1 MMKDQTQPLMNI
13 PAEQLP
19 EWMRPRTRRIDW
31 ALVLMLLLTI
41 PAMLPII
48 FVPALSADNDSPL
61 YIARSIQTASLLRSG
76 ILYSRWMPD
85 MYNGLGSPLF
95 NYLAPLPHYLAGF
108 YEMLTDTT
116 AIDTIR
122 AMTFLALPIAGVGMM
137 LFASRWGKSAGLLA
151 GLVYLYSSPIV
162 YGLPRESGDLAS
174 LMSMALLPWT
184 FWLLER
190 AGKSLAR
197 RDFVMA
203 VVVLCLWSLCDTR
216 LMLVGLLPLII
227 FALTRSN
234 RERPL
239 MAIIL
244 ATFLTAFFWFPAL
257 AERQH
262 VVWIQAVLNT
272 NDEWRIPIRV
282 SAAGFQPLG
291 WSHLLLGLGVP
302 GLAALAGYSS
312 TFLNRIP
319 VSRVRRIAVI
329 ILCALPLLQAFPLLL
344 PDYPEHLATN
354 TIDERQTRIYGT
366 LRGGVLIPTTAFRP
380 NGDIVDIA
388 FTRILP
394 PSPDRPVFP
403 TRLGVIQVERLPMT
417 SRYTVDLNTDEYT
430 RFDRHYFPGWSISI
444 NGSNSDAQPDAQGYA
459 TYTVPAN
466 ARELLVYFGTT
477 PPRILSWLITFM
489 GLGLLVWQ
497 IRGRRRQSVRAG

>member
-1 MMKDQTQPLMNI
+1 
-13 PAEQLP
+13 
-19 EWMRPRTRRIDW
+19 
-31 ALVLMLLLTI
+31 
-41 PAMLPII
+41 
-48 FVPALSADNDSPL
+48 
-61 YIARSIQTASLLRSG
+61 
-76 ILYSRWMPD
+76 
-85 MYNGLGSPLF
+85 
-95 NYLAPLPHYLAGF
+95 
-108 YEMLTDTT
+108 
-116 AIDTIR
+116 
-122 AMTFLALPIAGVGMM
+122 
-137 LFASRWGKSAGLLA
+137 
-151 GLVYLYSSPIV
+151 
-162 YGLPRESGDLAS
+162 
-174 LMSMALLPWT
+174 
-184 FWLLER
+184 
-190 AGKSLAR
+190 
-197 RDFVMA
+197 
-203 VVVLCLWSLCDTR
+203 
-216 LMLVGLLPLII
+216 
-227 FALTRSN
+227 
-234 RERPL
+234 
-239 MAIIL
+239 
-244 ATFLTAFFWFPAL
+244 
-257 AERQH
+257 
-262 VVWIQAVLNT
+262 
-272 NDEWRIPIRV
+272 
-282 SAAGFQPLG
+282 
-291 WSHLLLGLGVP
+291 
-302 GLAALAGYSS
+302 
-312 TFLNRIP
+312 
-319 VSRVRRIAVI
+319 VI

-403 TRLGVIQVERLPMT
+403 TRLGVIQVGRLPMT